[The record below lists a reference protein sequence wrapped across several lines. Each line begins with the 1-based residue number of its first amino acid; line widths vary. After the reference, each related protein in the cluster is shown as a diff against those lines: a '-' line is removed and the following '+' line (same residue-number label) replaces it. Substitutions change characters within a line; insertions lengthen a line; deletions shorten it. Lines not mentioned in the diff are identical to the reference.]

1 MASSG
6 VQSAKGGSTG
16 GASAYA
22 LRILAL
28 MLGAFLVFNGLDKLS
43 WFLDSSILAGRLE
56 GWLASAAPESRWYIE
71 TVAMPGVPI
80 FARVVPI
87 AELAAG
93 AALIVG
99 FWTRLAAFMALAMVA
114 NFHLARGLFFSVE
127 FLTDGV
133 GFPVLGALL
142 ALAIAGARLPFSV
155 SK

>member
-1 MASSG
+1 MAITTKNA
-6 VQSAKGGSTG
+6 SAG

-22 LRILAL
+22 LRILAV
-28 MLGAFLVFNGLDKLS
+28 MLGAFLIFNGLDKLS
-43 WFLDSSILAGRLE
+43 WFLDSSILAERLD
-56 GWLASAAPESRWYIE
+56 GWLASAAPPSEWYIE
-71 TVAMPGVPI
+71 TVAKPGVPL

-93 AALIVG
+93 TALIIG

-114 NFHLARGLFFSVE
+114 NIHLARGLFFSGE

-133 GFPVLGALL
+133 GFPVLGGLL
-142 ALAIAGARLPFSV
+142 ALAIAGTRLPFSV

>member
-1 MASSG
+1 MAGSG
-6 VQSAKGGSTG
+6 AKGGSTG
-16 GASAYA
+16 GTSAYA

-28 MLGAFLVFNGLDKLS
+28 MLGAFFVSNGVDKLS
-43 WFLDSSILAGRLE
+43 WFLDSSILAGRLD
-56 GWLASAAPESRWYIE
+56 GWLASAAPPSQWYIE
-71 TVAMPGVPI
+71 TVARPGVPL

-114 NFHLARGLFFSVE
+114 NFHLARGLFFSGE

>member
-1 MASSG
+1 MATSL
-6 VQSAKGGSTG
+6 KGRSTG
-16 GASAYA
+16 GAPAYA

-28 MLGAFLVFNGLDKLS
+28 MLGAFFVFNGIDKLS
-43 WFLDSSILAGRLE
+43 WFLDSSILAERLD
-56 GWLASAAPESRWYIE
+56 GWLASAAPPSQWYIE
-71 TVAMPGVPI
+71 TVARPGVPL

-99 FWTRLAAFMALAMVA
+99 FWPRLAAFMAFAMVA
-114 NFHLARGLFFSVE
+114 NFHVARGIFFSRD

-133 GFPVLGALL
+133 GLPVLGALL
-142 ALAIAGARLPFSV
+142 ALAIADARLPFSV

>member
-1 MASSG
+1 MASAG
-6 VQSAKGGSTG
+6 ALGGRGGSTG

-28 MLGAFLVFNGLDKLS
+28 MLGAFFVFNGIDKLS
-43 WFLDSSILAGRLE
+43 WFLDSSILAGRLD
-56 GWLASAAPESRWYIE
+56 GWLASAAPASRWYLE
-71 TVAMPGVPI
+71 TVAMPGIPL

-114 NFHLARGLFFSVE
+114 NFHLARGLFFSGE

-142 ALAIAGARLPFSV
+142 ALAIAGVRLPWSV
-155 SK
+155 SR